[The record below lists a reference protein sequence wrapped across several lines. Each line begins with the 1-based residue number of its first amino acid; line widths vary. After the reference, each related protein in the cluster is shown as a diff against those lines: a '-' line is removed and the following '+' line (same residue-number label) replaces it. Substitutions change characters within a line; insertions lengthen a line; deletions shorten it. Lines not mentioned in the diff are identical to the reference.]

1 MTATPLFSAS
11 SLQDRPAH
19 LFFTVRGISRFTLRA
34 ILLSLGK
41 RKKHHYRSKPL
52 RIFLGTLYLTA
63 IEVISKM
70 MIADQC
76 RPDFVRRR
84 LFVAAVACHRGRSR
98 LQRSQGE
105 IAC

>member
-1 MTATPLFSAS
+1 
-11 SLQDRPAH
+11 
-19 LFFTVRGISRFTLRA
+19 
-34 ILLSLGK
+34 
-41 RKKHHYRSKPL
+41 
-52 RIFLGTLYLTA
+52 
-63 IEVISKM
+63 M